1 VKIGVGNDVE
11 VAPGHFS
18 NLFDITTI
26 NTAMKRE

>member
-1 VKIGVGNDVE
+1 MKIGGENTAG

-26 NTAMKRE
+26 DTTMKRE